1 MSIKVK
7 NVNYTY
13 SEGTAYEMHALK
25 NINLEIPD
33 GQFVGLQ
40 LATPVLENPR

>member
-25 NINLEIPD
+25 NINLEFRTGSLWVSLD
-33 GQFVGLQ
+33 
-40 LATPVLENPR
+40 TPVLENPR

>member
-13 SEGTAYEMHALK
+13 SEVTAWKFRMGSLWVS
-25 NINLEIPD
+25 LD
-33 GQFVGLQ
+33 
-40 LATPVLENPR
+40 TPVLENPR